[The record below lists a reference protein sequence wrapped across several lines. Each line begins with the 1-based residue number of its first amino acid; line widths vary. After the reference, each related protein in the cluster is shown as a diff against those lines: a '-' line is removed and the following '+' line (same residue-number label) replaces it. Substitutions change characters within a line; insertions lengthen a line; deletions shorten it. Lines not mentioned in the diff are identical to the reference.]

1 MRMRKVVVV
10 LIALAIMSIGT
21 AVMAQEAKKVTG
33 TVTKIDTAALS
44 LTIQPQDGATV
55 TIIMKD
61 AESLSKIKEGEKGE
75 VRYTVKDG
83 KNTGTRI
90 RKIEEG
96 GCSG

>member
-1 MRMRKVVVV
+1 MRKVVVV
-10 LIALAIMSIGT
+10 LVALAVMAFGT

-44 LTIQPQDGATV
+44 LTIQPQDGAKV

-75 VRYTVKDG
+75 IRYTVKDG
-83 KNTGTRI
+83 KNMGTRI

-96 GCSG
+96 GCSGS